1 MNQLMRLRTPIT
13 DALGSARPVTG
24 GEGSASDEPQ
34 PTAANAKPV
43 TGGEG
48 SASDEPQPTAAKA
61 QRTPTEAM

>member
-34 PTAANAKPV
+34 PTAA
-43 TGGEG
+43 
-48 SASDEPQPTAAKA
+48 KA